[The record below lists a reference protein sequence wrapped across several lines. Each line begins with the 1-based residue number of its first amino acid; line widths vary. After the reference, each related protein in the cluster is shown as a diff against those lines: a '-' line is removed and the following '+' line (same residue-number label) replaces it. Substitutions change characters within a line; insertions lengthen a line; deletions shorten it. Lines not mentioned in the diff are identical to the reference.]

1 MFDFLETK
9 GGKLQTNYGKQ
20 QTDAL
25 KYIDDIL
32 MPFLELIP
40 CRIVL
45 YADHG
50 NILMTETDTLR
61 SIERTKFTCHKDLI
75 EIPLV
80 IKCPELSVQRD
91 KRLISLMELN
101 KMICCL
107 LNDEKYDYTESEY
120 IKIQRSEIYN
130 PDFCYLYKKNG
141 REKELQAFELFIFR
155 DGVQLMIYADGTIEE
170 IMEDG
175 RSVEDK
181 WDRLK
186 CVEEEITVCSKED
199 IANRK
204 LEGNKK

>member
-1 MFDFLETK
+1 
-9 GGKLQTNYGKQ
+9 
-20 QTDAL
+20 
-25 KYIDDIL
+25 
-32 MPFLELIP
+32 
-40 CRIVL
+40 
-45 YADHG
+45 
-50 NILMTETDTLR
+50 
-61 SIERTKFTCHKDLI
+61 
-75 EIPLV
+75 
-80 IKCPELSVQRD
+80 
-91 KRLISLMELN
+91 
-101 KMICCL
+101 MICCL

-186 CVEEEITVCSKED
+186 CVEEEMTVCSKED
-199 IANRK
+199 IANRTRR
-204 LEGNKK
+204 E